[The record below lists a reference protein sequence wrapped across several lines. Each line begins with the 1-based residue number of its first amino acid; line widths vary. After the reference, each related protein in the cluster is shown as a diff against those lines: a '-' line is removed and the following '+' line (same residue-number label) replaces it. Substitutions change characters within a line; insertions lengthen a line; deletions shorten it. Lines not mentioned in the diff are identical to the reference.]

1 VVFFHWGITR
11 KRFRLRDGEPVVKIE
26 LDPVSG
32 ELLRVLLDRRRF
44 VDRVCEHFEKYIGR
58 LRYPLE
64 IKLRSNFEESLRL
77 LHGENMPLQP

>member
-1 VVFFHWGITR
+1 VVFFT
-11 KRFRLRDGEPVVKIE
+11 
-26 LDPVSG
+26 G
-32 ELLRVLLDRRRF
+32 ELRESGSGLEMVNPSSRSNWTRLVGNCYEVLLDRRRF

-58 LRYPLE
+58 LRNPLE